1 MKRAELPAGLK
12 EIKDLAFFGTGIET
26 LKIPASLESYSP
38 SAFYGIKTVEVAEEN
53 EKFRVEDNILYEG
66 SKLVLIGNENTG
78 EFVVPSQ
85 VSEVCAY
92 AGVYSQLSS
101 IVLPSSVKR
110 IGNHAFYGAESLRKA
125 VISEGT
131 EEIRR
136 SAFSKCIM
144 LEEVVIP
151 QTVKSIGVQAFSG
164 CSSLR
169 TVTISR
175 DCEIG
180 EGAFDAGVKVEYY
193 D

>member
-1 MKRAELPAGLK
+1 M
-12 EIKDLAFFGTGIET
+12 
-26 LKIPASLESYSP
+26 
-38 SAFYGIKTVEVAEEN
+38 AEEN

-101 IVLPSSVKR
+101 IVLPGSVKR
-110 IGNHAFYGAESLRKA
+110 IGNYAFHNAESLRKA

-131 EEIRR
+131 EEIGW